1 MINNPYGFRIMD
13 FMKPTDTFEDLE
25 NIWFNYLKDC
35 KIYFVDEKIYKEF
48 IERFVEKFYF
58 RFISVQTTTEFKIRF
73 KNFLRSTYE
82 QAKRLQELNNENLK
96 LFYNNY
102 QISENELNNV
112 FESVSLNENKSKNES
127 TTSNENISSSNFENL
142 TKSSQ
147 HGQQINENKPS
158 TFSRTLESDTP
169 SQLISP
175 DKIFN
180 DRTYVVKATETQ
192 NGGVDKSTI
201 EFRDFGTDSTSNTND
216 TSHST
221 TDASNK
227 SETSSSNKG
236 NANNK
241 NNQKSNSKTF
251 GYNGDIKKLINDYIS
266 ISLDVINFY
275 LNEVENY
282 GLFKS
287 ILY

>member
-13 FMKPTDTFEDLE
+13 FMKATDTFEDLE
-25 NIWFNYLKDC
+25 KIWFNYLEDC

-82 QAKRLQELNNENLK
+82 QAKRLQELNKENLN

-102 QISENELNNV
+102 QISESELNNI
-112 FESVSLNENKSKNES
+112 FKNNSNNKNRSF
-127 TTSNENISSSNFENL
+127 SNFHNTGFSTQNGKE
-142 TKSSQ
+142 
-147 HGQQINENKPS
+147 INS
-158 TFSRTLESDTP
+158 TEPNSFTRTLESDTP

-180 DRTYVVKATETQ
+180 DKTYVVKANEIKSGGIDRNTTEFKDYRTDNEN
-192 NGGVDKSTI
+192 NGYDKS
-201 EFRDFGTDSTSNTND
+201 
-216 TSHST
+216 H
-221 TDASNK
+221 
-227 SETSSSNKG
+227 SSNDNVSNG
-236 NANNK
+236 S
-241 NNQKSNSKTF
+241 NNQTNKEKTY
-251 GYNGDIKKLINDYIS
+251 GYNGDVKKLIKDYLS